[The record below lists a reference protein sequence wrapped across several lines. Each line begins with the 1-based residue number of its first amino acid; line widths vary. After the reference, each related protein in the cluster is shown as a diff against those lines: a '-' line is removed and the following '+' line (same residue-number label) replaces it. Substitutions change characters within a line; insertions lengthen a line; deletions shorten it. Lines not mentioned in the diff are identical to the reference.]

1 MKIIFVCTG
10 NTCRSPMAAAIMS
23 KIAVDND
30 MEITVESAG
39 IMAAEGD
46 CASEN
51 AVLAMR
57 ERGIDI
63 SEHKAYQLREKDVEE
78 ADIILTM
85 TGGQKMMISQL
96 APKKIFTLGEFSGN
110 DGDIP
115 DPYGGDLEE
124 YRETAEEI
132 YDMMVDAAEKFA
144 DLIG

>member
-1 MKIIFVCTG
+1 M
-10 NTCRSPMAAAIMS
+10 N

-30 MEITVESAG
+30 MEIVVESAG

-46 CASEN
+46 SASEN

-57 ERGIDI
+57 ERGINI
-63 SEHKAYQLREKDVEE
+63 SEHKSYQLREKDVEA

-85 TGGQKMMISQL
+85 TSGQKMMISQL
-96 APKKIFTLGEFSGN
+96 APDKIFTLGEFSGN
-110 DGDIP
+110 DGDIQ

-144 DLIG
+144 DMIG